1 MKRSRHV
8 TMRLFPVVA
17 CLFAAMLASLLTS
30 CGFNL
35 DPSWSAARTSV
46 SVTLAG
52 AIPSAGNTG
61 AGAGDQG
68 RAISTSS
75 GFLYLQTG
83 LTAETAKVYGPYSVS
98 AGAAVTV
105 TDIPAGTYPGMILFF
120 VPTELLESFD
130 PLFPGELTTD
140 SARGAAQACLA
151 GDPSALYSA
160 SIALIP
166 NVDIKEGAKNQVGA
180 TLVPITDSTPDGD
193 GNLSVEGSSG
203 YVTRRFIR
211 LDDVAAAFTTIP
223 AMSAGART
231 AGSMGAVI
239 KNMTLNLRNLDETG
253 SLTVS
258 AVGLY
263 DSTGKRIY
271 RSDESINLAAYAEQS
286 LYSVPWSGDNVY
298 YAYVEFTGRG
308 ISCHFAESIVD
319 LSTQALVTLDWN
331 APGYTTQT
339 LETYGAGTMVYLPLC
354 PATYS
359 GHVFKGWAKTANA
372 TTPEYPKDSECS
384 FPAGAIT
391 LYAVWEVDLTSYTVT
406 YDLQGGS
413 GVFPSQSG
421 TTGTIINLSSDEP
434 TKPGFEFL
442 GWSLYFDGTSVDYAK
457 GTQFTIN
464 LNDVTLYALWS
475 DTVAPTLSSPLV
487 CNGAEFTASTSGAT
501 ITATCYEVGSGIKRI
516 YLGTDAVYDANNEPV
531 FYLNGSPQSATYDGA
546 QMEYVLQDPVLASG
560 VVLRVEN
567 VTLFNVDG
575 SRTVSL
581 KVRDATGNESAVVS
595 DAVTLDTVIPSA
607 YSLQIYDLDTNA
619 MNRNSYT
626 NSENVILMLTCGDS
640 VSGISSIRLTGLA
653 NLPHV
658 SGVPSFSVTYNGSSQ
673 TVLSFDTT
681 TITLVT
687 PVVGEDKTMLIHGV
701 SLPSPDEPK
710 DVTVILVDLAGNES
724 LVQYSSTTLDRLPP
738 EINAENPNADHVSAT
753 VTEVNPNASD
763 YTVYYTKSVFSS
775 AQTIGT
781 IMWDGEDATWDYS
794 GTGVVSGITTLSQP
808 GSGSLYSYVKLI
820 ASDMAGNTT
829 TRYVERK
836 VTNTGDYSVTLY

>member
-17 CLFAAMLASLLTS
+17 CLFAAMLTSLLTS

-52 AIPSAGNTG
+52 AIPSAGTTG
-61 AGAGDQG
+61 AGASDQG

-105 TDIPAGTYPGMILFF
+105 TDIPAGAYPGMILLF
-120 VPTELLESFD
+120 VPTELLESYD

-140 SARGAAQACLA
+140 SARGAAQACLS
-151 GDPSALYSA
+151 GDPSALYAA

-180 TLVPITDSTPDGD
+180 TLVPITNSTPDGD

-211 LDDVAAAFTTIP
+211 LDDVAAAFSTIP
-223 AMSAGART
+223 EMSAGART

-239 KNMTLNLRNLDETG
+239 KNMALNLRNLDETG

-271 RSDESINLAAYAEQS
+271 RSDESINLAAYAEQT

-331 APGYTTQT
+331 VPGYTTQT
-339 LETYGAGTMVYLPLC
+339 LETYGAGAMVYLPLC
-354 PATYS
+354 PATYP

-391 LYAVWEVDLTSYTVT
+391 LYAVWEVDVTLTLGIASFSTMYTNTPTGVSVTFTIVSAGTGIKTINITGAIESLTDPIVQGPLGNLKQTSSGTVLTLEEPIVSPCSITLHGIDLDSTVDGLKELFITVT
-406 YDLQGGS
+406 DGIS
-413 GVFPSQSG
+413 IV
-421 TTGTIINLSSDEP
+421 SD
-434 TKPGFEFL
+434 
-442 GWSLYFDGTSVDYAK
+442 SVTA
-457 GTQFTIN
+457 FI
-464 LNDVTLYALWS
+464 TL
-475 DTVAPTLSSPLV
+475 DTLAPTLTVTTTDSTYINSGTFLEGCTVVSASNGTLTVMADDGNGSGALSPTGSNV
-487 CNGAEFTASTSGAT
+487 DIIGTVATVSGANYNSISVADNAGNYTTVNFWVAIDTTKPVVDSVMIDSTPYTSG
-501 ITATCYEVGSGIKRI
+501 
-516 YLGTDAVYDANNEPV
+516 
-531 FYLNGSPQSATYDGA
+531 QS
-546 QMEYVLQDPVLASG
+546 
-560 VVLRVEN
+560 
-567 VTLFNVDG
+567 
-575 SRTVSL
+575 VSL
-581 KVRDATGNESAVVS
+581 VAGK
-595 DAVTLDTVIPSA
+595 
-607 YSLQIYDLDTNA
+607 
-619 MNRNSYT
+619 SYT
-626 NSENVILMLTCGDS
+626 FAV
-640 VSGISSIRLTGLA
+640 
-653 NLPHV
+653 
-658 SGVPSFSVTYNGSSQ
+658 
-673 TVLSFDTT
+673 
-681 TITLVT
+681 
-687 PVVGEDKTMLIHGV
+687 
-701 SLPSPDEPK
+701 
-710 DVTVILVDLAGNES
+710 
-724 LVQYSSTTLDRLPP
+724 
-738 EINAENPNADHVSAT
+738 
-753 VTEVNPNASD
+753 NASD
-763 YTVYYTKSVFSS
+763 YYGVKALSL
-775 AQTIGT
+775 
-781 IMWDGEDATWDYS
+781 DGITFQ
-794 GTGVVSGITTLSQP
+794 TGVISFNIVPVNGVNTYKFFAKDNVGNVSEEFTLVVTGI
-808 GSGSLYSYVKLI
+808 
-820 ASDMAGNTT
+820 
-829 TRYVERK
+829 
-836 VTNTGDYSVTLY
+836 